1 MAKGNSKIVNRM
13 NLIFFFFLLFS
24 AFLISK
30 IFYIQ
35 SFEYVS
41 LETIKNIEVES
52 TRGNIYSS
60 GGDLIASTVSKFEI
74 RWDSQVPSEKIF
86 QDNKVQL
93 AQKLSELLSDS
104 TEYYI
109 DIMNNAR
116 KNKNRYL
123 LIAKDIEINQ
133 LNAIKTF
140 PMFNLGIYKGGLI
153 IKENHLRKSH
163 LGKIAERTIGS
174 FKKGIKEVGL
184 EKAYGQYLGGKNGLR
199 RMQKI
204 SKGQWKP
211 LKTEYEIEPKEGYD
225 LHTTIDLKIQDF
237 THNELLS
244 QLKKFEADHGTAII
258 METKTGNI
266 LGISNLGI
274 NSEGNYY
281 ERLNYAI
288 GEKYEPGS
296 IFKLMSLIAA
306 LEDGLVKHSDSI
318 DTQNGVWKIYGE
330 EVKDS
335 NKKGYGKITVAKAFE
350 VSSNTG
356 MVKMVYD
363 NYKSKPERFV
373 NRLYNMRLNEK
384 INTPFG
390 GEPNPIIPH
399 PSDEKWNGISLPWM
413 AYGYGVELTP
423 LQILTFY
430 NSIANNGEM
439 VKPKFVTKISSIGNK
454 PIHEIEREIIMPS
467 ICSQKTLDVVKEMLE
482 NIVEKPWGTANR
494 IHNDYVKIAGKTGTS
509 QTDYLKK
516 GDEPVNVQYIASFVG
531 YFPSDKPKYTGIV
544 VIHKPKKSK
553 GYYGGT
559 VAAPVFK
566 NIAQKIQGLSP
577 TIVEINK
584 KDIDNLF

>member
-1 MAKGNSKIVNRM
+1 MAKGKSKIVNRM

-184 EKAYGQYLGGKNGLR
+184 EKAYSQYLGGKNGLR

-399 PSDEKWNGISLPWM
+399 PSDETWNGISLPWM

-516 GDEPVNVQYIASFVG
+516 EDEPVNVQYIASFVG

>member
-1 MAKGNSKIVNRM
+1 MAKGKSKIVNRM

-184 EKAYGQYLGGKNGLR
+184 EKAYSQYLGGKNGLR

-296 IFKLMSLIAA
+296 TFKLMTLIAA

-318 DTQNGVWKIYGE
+318 DTQNGIWKIYGE

-516 GDEPVNVQYIASFVG
+516 EDEPVNVQYIASFVG

>member
-1 MAKGNSKIVNRM
+1 MAKGKSKIVNRM

-184 EKAYGQYLGGKNGLR
+184 EKAYSQYLGGKNGLR

-318 DTQNGVWKIYGE
+318 DTQNGIWKIYGE

-516 GDEPVNVQYIASFVG
+516 EDEPVNVQYIASFVG
-531 YFPSDKPKYTGIV
+531 YFPSDNPKYTGIV

>member
-184 EKAYGQYLGGKNGLR
+184 EKAYSQYLGGKNGLR

-306 LEDGLVKHSDSI
+306 LEDGLVKHSDTI
-318 DTQNGVWKIYGE
+318 DTQNGIWKIYGE

-516 GDEPVNVQYIASFVG
+516 EDEPVNVQYIASFVG

>member
-1 MAKGNSKIVNRM
+1 MTKGNSKIVNRM

-184 EKAYGQYLGGKNGLR
+184 EKAYSQYLGGKNGLR

-274 NSEGNYY
+274 NSKGNYY

-399 PSDEKWNGISLPWM
+399 PSDETWNGISLPWM

-516 GDEPVNVQYIASFVG
+516 EDEPVNVQYIASFVG

>member
-1 MAKGNSKIVNRM
+1 MAKGKSKIVNRM

-86 QDNKVQL
+86 EDNKVQL

-184 EKAYGQYLGGKNGLR
+184 EKAYSQYLGGKNGLR

-296 IFKLMSLIAA
+296 TFKLMTLIAA

-318 DTQNGVWKIYGE
+318 DTQNGIWKIYGE

-516 GDEPVNVQYIASFVG
+516 EDEPVNVQYIASFVG

>member
-184 EKAYGQYLGGKNGLR
+184 EKAYSQYLGGKNGLR

-296 IFKLMSLIAA
+296 TFKLMTLIAA

-318 DTQNGVWKIYGE
+318 DTQNGIWKIYGE

-516 GDEPVNVQYIASFVG
+516 EDEPVNVQYIASFVG

>member
-35 SFEYVS
+35 SFEHVS

-60 GGDLIASTVSKFEI
+60 GGDLIASTISKFEI

-184 EKAYGQYLGGKNGLR
+184 EQAYGQYLGGKNGLR

-225 LHTTIDLKIQDF
+225 LHTTIDLKIQEF

-244 QLKKFEADHGTAII
+244 QLKEFEADHGTAII

-306 LEDGLVKHSDSI
+306 LEDGLVKHSDTI
-318 DTQNGVWKIYGE
+318 DTQNGIWKIYGE

-439 VKPKFVTKISSIGNK
+439 VKPQFVTKISSIGNK

-516 GDEPVNVQYIASFVG
+516 EDEPVNVQYIASFVG
-531 YFPSDKPKYTGIV
+531 YFPSDNPKYTGIV

>member
-86 QDNKVQL
+86 EDNKVQL

-184 EKAYGQYLGGKNGLR
+184 EKAYSQYLGGKNGLR

-296 IFKLMSLIAA
+296 TFKLMTLIAA

-318 DTQNGVWKIYGE
+318 DTQNGIWKIYGE

-454 PIHEIEREIIMPS
+454 PIHEIESEIIMPS
-467 ICSQKTLDVVKEMLE
+467 ICSEKTLDVVKEMLK

-516 GDEPVNVQYIASFVG
+516 EDEPVNVQYIASFVG
-531 YFPSDKPKYTGIV
+531 YFPSDNPKYTGIV